1 MRITQRDPFH
11 APALMLVLAHLLAL
25 GGCYTGQ
32 RAARDVNAAWRGR
45 TRAAI
50 EARWGKP
57 AAVTAQGSVTA
68 LRWSHTRMHVLLPSA
83 EAELTIEPGRVEG
96 AAALQPG
103 AVWSSS
109 TEVVAL
115 VDAGGII
122 TSVHGP
128 SLRWGPP
135 NDANLRW
142 GTILGL
148 HAGMGRLDDTST
160 ALPSGGVYIGGM
172 LARTLGLVGTFSLVS
187 GTDDAGAAMGFAW
200 GVAAAW
206 WPVTRVS
213 VRGGP
218 ALVLAFDP
226 GFDNA
231 GLGPGLT
238 GGASVTLVKAGRF
251 VLDLRVDL
259 TAAPSVVFGNV
270 GIGVNLN

>member
-1 MRITQRDPFH
+1 MLTF
-11 APALMLVLAHLLAL
+11 APLLAL
-25 GGCYTGQ
+25 GGGCYSGE
-32 RAARDVNAAWRGR
+32 RAVRDVNAAWSGR

-50 EARWGKP
+50 EARWGTP
-57 AAVTAQGSVTA
+57 AAVEVHGSATA
-68 LRWSHTRMHVLLPSA
+68 LRWSHTRQHLALPEA
-83 EAELTIEPGRVEG
+83 EAELTIERDRVEG
-96 AAALQPG
+96 MVALQPG
-103 AVWSSS
+103 AVWHSS

-115 VDAGGII
+115 VDASDTV

-148 HAGMGRLDDTST
+148 HVGMGRLDDTST
-160 ALPSGGVYIGGM
+160 PLPSGGLYIGGM
-172 LARTLGLVGTFSLVS
+172 LGPRLGLVGAFTLVS
-187 GTDDAGAAMGFAW
+187 GKGDAGGAMGFAW
-200 GVAAAW
+200 SVGATW
-206 WPVTRVS
+206 WLSTRVS

-238 GGASVTLVKAGRF
+238 GSASVALVKAGTF
-251 VLDLRVDL
+251 VLDLRVDV
-259 TAAPSVVFGNV
+259 TAAASVAFGNM